1 MCFTFHVKGQTGGE
15 FNVMFSD
22 EALVLSL
29 YFSYGNR
36 TRYSDCFCLCDVE
49 LFPCSTDASQDDG
62 SLGRLVNDNH
72 INPNCKIKKIF
83 CDGKPHLCLF
93 AVTEISPGE
102 EITYSYGNG
111 SYPWRSMVSLFIKWR
126 CFSSFLWSD
135 LLYSY
140 NVMVSDVRAL

>member
-1 MCFTFHVKGQTGGE
+1 MKGPTGGE
-15 FNVMFSD
+15 FNIMFSY
-22 EALVLSL
+22 EALVLYL
-29 YFSYGNR
+29 NFSYGNR
-36 TRYSDCFCLCDVE
+36 TCYNDCFRLFDVE

-111 SYPWRSMVSLFIKWR
+111 SYLWRSMVSLFGKWR
-126 CFSSFLWSD
+126 CFSTFLWSD
-135 LLYSY
+135 LPFSY
-140 NVMVSDVRAL
+140 NVMVSDVRAQ

>member
-1 MCFTFHVKGQTGGE
+1 MKGPTGGE

-29 YFSYGNR
+29 NFSYGNR
-36 TRYSDCFCLCDVE
+36 TRYNDCFHLFDVE
-49 LFPCSTDASQDDG
+49 LFSCSTDASQDDG

-72 INPNCKIKKIF
+72 INPNCRINKIF

-102 EITYSYGNG
+102 EITYSYGDS
-111 SYPWRSMVSLFIKWR
+111 SYPWRSMVSSFRKWR
-126 CFSSFLWSD
+126 GFSPFLWSD
-135 LLYSY
+135 LLISY
-140 NVMVSDVRAL
+140 NVMVSNVRAL